1 MKKPTLKD
9 MERLARGAGAILR
22 DGYNKEHQVKFKRI
36 FDPVTEIDH
45 ASEEFLLKEIHTHF
59 PDSHILTE
67 ESGEIKGAN
76 GGTWYIDPL
85 DGTVNYSHHIPLFCV
100 SIAYAFDGVMI
111 FGAVYDPMRDE
122 MFLAERGAG
131 ATLNGKKIRASQTTE
146 LEKSL
151 LVTGFPYDAWHT
163 EQNNFS
169 NFEKLGKMTQGVR
182 RFGSA
187 AIDAAYVA
195 AGRFDAFWEFSL
207 KPWDIAAGGLIA
219 EEAGAIVTALNGGA
233 DYISAPQSVLAA
245 APGIH
250 RKLLEQL
257 E

>member
-1 MKKPTLKD
+1 MKPTLID
-9 MERLARGAGAILR
+9 LERLARHAGAILR

-45 ASEEFLLKEIHTHF
+45 ASEDFLLKEIHTHF

-67 ESGEIKGAN
+67 ESGEIKGTN

-85 DGTVNYSHHIPLFCV
+85 DGTVNYSHHIPIFCV
-100 SIAYAFDGVMI
+100 SIAYAFKGVVVL
-111 FGAVYDPMRDE
+111 GAVYDPMREE
-122 MFLAERGAG
+122 MFTAERGKG
-131 ATLNGKKIRASQTTE
+131 AHLNGKRIQTADTTE

-151 LVTGFPYDAWHT
+151 LVTGFPYDTWST
-163 EQNNFS
+163 KQDNFR
-169 NFEKLGKMTQGVR
+169 NFEKLAKMTQGVR
-182 RFGSA
+182 RLGSA
-187 AIDAAYVA
+187 AIDACYVA

-219 EEAGAIVTALNGGA
+219 EEGGALVTALDGSP
-233 DYISAPQSVLAA
+233 DYITTPQSVLAA

-250 RKLLEQL
+250 QQLLKQL
-257 E
+257 K